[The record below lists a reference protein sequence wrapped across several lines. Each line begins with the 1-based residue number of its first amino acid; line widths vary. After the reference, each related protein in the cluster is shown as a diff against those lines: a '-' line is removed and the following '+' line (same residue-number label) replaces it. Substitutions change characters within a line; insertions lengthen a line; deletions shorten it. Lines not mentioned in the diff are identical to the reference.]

1 MQGTYLGSNAGNWGK
16 QGAYNEHGGCFS
28 RVVRISSHFAIKI
41 PPKLPADLACP
52 LLCGGG
58 TVFEPLSDFASV
70 GSKVGVIGM
79 GGLGTAATRLAKIKG
94 ATVTA
99 ISRSAKKKK
108 GCLEDG
114 VDDFLLSSD
123 EAEMAKNVGKFD
135 LLIDCTPVN
144 TDLGPW
150 MDLLKYDGRY
160 CRVGIPSATNNT
172 EFKYDFIPLIFQQ
185 KKIVGSIVTGTARM
199 KLLLE
204 LASANPDVFKNK
216 PGWHTQMM
224 PFSKVNDAMD
234 ALQESKADGFR
245 IILQWDL

>member
-1 MQGTYLGSNAGNWGK
+1 
-16 QGAYNEHGGCFS
+16 
-28 RVVRISSHFAIKI
+28 
-41 PPKLPADLACP
+41 
-52 LLCGGG
+52 
-58 TVFEPLSDFASV
+58 
-70 GSKVGVIGM
+70 M

-99 ISRSAKKKK
+99 ISRSAKKKR

-123 EAEMAKNVGKFD
+123 EAEMAKYVGKFD

-150 MDLLKYDGRY
+150 MELLKYDGCY